1 MLIQPFHAL
10 RSVKFW
16 RPKLYTPIRI
26 CQLLWQGF
34 RKIELGKCLEK
45 VLGVYFSIHSF
56 VFSRVIL
63 MTLKIYLTTLRNED
77 KNSQKIGRLKNN
89 WNKFI
94 IVDISP
100 SVVHRFQISIHSE
113 CCLLKTAGPIWTKL
127 GTQLP
132 QGSLFAFLVFN
143 GSGAYLERGTS
154 IIDLFF
160 FNVCTCGFP
169 TTGGGEEG

>member
-1 MLIQPFHAL
+1 
-10 RSVKFW
+10 
-16 RPKLYTPIRI
+16 
-26 CQLLWQGF
+26 
-34 RKIELGKCLEK
+34 
-45 VLGVYFSIHSF
+45 
-56 VFSRVIL
+56 

-143 GSGAYLERGTS
+143 GSGAYLGGAPPSLT
-154 IIDLFF
+154 FF
-160 FNVCTCGFP
+160 SYVCTCGFP
-169 TTGGGEEG
+169 TTGGGVVRKEVEVGHGPPLDVSLDTHLQNVPILPSDEIFMLVGDLTVMVVLCSCYVLLFSFFHKNVFCLM